1 MISLGSFQFPPSERF
16 GQTKEDQEHRF
27 QCIRYMWK
35 EHYKYDWDNIY
46 ERVPLNKRREFDTE
60 LFWYARR
67 GFKEV
72 KPIVPAYG
80 DFIWFD
86 YHKHIEQGEIIG
98 FSIEK
103 DAYLIRDTAVP
114 PPGIWVKANS
124 VFATQEDAL
133 IDALLVYSGQL
144 VDSGPPIDITRSDP
158 YPEERYEANRPPIR
172 RAIKFILAQLEPLY
186 NKIQEN

>member
-1 MISLGSFQFPPSERF
+1 MSFLGSFKFPPSERF
-16 GQTKEDQEHRF
+16 GKTKEDQERRF
-27 QCIRYMWK
+27 QCIRDMWK
-35 EHYKYDWDNIY
+35 KHYKYDWDNIY
-46 ERVPLNKRREFDTE
+46 ERVPLKDRREFDTE
-60 LFWYARR
+60 LYWYARR

-72 KPIVPAYG
+72 KPTVPAYG

-133 IDALLVYSGQL
+133 IDALHVYSGQL
-144 VDSGPPIDITRSDP
+144 VGSGPPIDITRSDP
-158 YPEERYEANRPPIR
+158 YPEERYEVNRPPIR

-186 NKIQEN
+186 NQNKE